1 MLVDVNI
8 GVRLHGSVAAP
19 AALLSRD
26 GNKAGK
32 EVLTSHSDAFALLPA
47 SSLKSTEILILIFI
61 SRGLILWSIHV
72 MSNIGQV
79 QLNGRTSHLRV
90 VVGRTSRRTPRLR
103 DRNKVDTFRSAS

>member
-72 MSNIGQV
+72 MSNYWTGPIEWSYQPPE
-79 QLNGRTSHLRV
+79 GRRRPHLAPHP
-90 VVGRTSRRTPRLR
+90 TP
-103 DRNKVDTFRSAS
+103 TRS

>member
-61 SRGLILWSIHV
+61 SRGLILWSIQW
-72 MSNIGQV
+72 SYQPPE
-79 QLNGRTSHLRV
+79 GRRRPHLAPHP
-90 VVGRTSRRTPRLR
+90 TP
-103 DRNKVDTFRSAS
+103 TRS